1 MPMMNRCTDLVN
13 KIEVRLGTRMLNLP
27 QSLGKDKWMDT
38 IIDKQSLQTFS
49 RYFPHIQ
56 EYYLTAD
63 RRKGPYYLID
73 EALCNSV
80 EILGVGD
87 INWHALSRTCP
98 AFGFGAGFYST
109 FDFFMNGMS
118 LDDIALQQ
126 MLADHSSIFKAG
138 IYLDF
143 RPPNMIRIES
153 SLSNNMLE
161 MLKAIPINL
170 LVKHPRNLMTIP
182 PTQMEIFEE
191 LATCDVAIFLF
202 NNIKYFNNVE
212 TAFATTELNLDV
224 IQDYANR
231 RPDIVQTLRDSYVTA
246 ANRNQPIMLTI

>member
-1 MPMMNRCTDLVN
+1 
-13 KIEVRLGTRMLNLP
+13 
-27 QSLGKDKWMDT
+27 
-38 IIDKQSLQTFS
+38 
-49 RYFPHIQ
+49 
-56 EYYLTAD
+56 
-63 RRKGPYYLID
+63 
-73 EALCNSV
+73 
-80 EILGVGD
+80 
-87 INWHALSRTCP
+87 
-98 AFGFGAGFYST
+98 
-109 FDFFMNGMS
+109 
-118 LDDIALQQ
+118 
-126 MLADHSSIFKAG
+126 
-138 IYLDF
+138 
-143 RPPNMIRIES
+143 
-153 SLSNNMLE
+153 

>member
-1 MPMMNRCTDLVN
+1 MILIGGV
-13 KIEVRLGTRMLNLP
+13 
-27 QSLGKDKWMDT
+27 
-38 IIDKQSLQTFS
+38 FS
-49 RYFPHIQ
+49 R
-56 EYYLTAD
+56 T
-63 RRKGPYYLID
+63 
-73 EALCNSV
+73 N
-80 EILGVGD
+80 
-87 INWHALSRTCP
+87 P

-153 SLSNNMLE
+153 YLSNNMLE

-212 TAFATTELNLDV
+212 TAFATTELNLDG